1 MCRRSQASTERE
13 GTQDLHVHGK
23 QEAND
28 ESASAGSSRSVD
40 RASQGL
46 VRSLM
51 DPHSP
56 LWLSGQHYPAQYLI
70 RQTRSMSRAKRGIV
84 IMPKPPPSGAMA
96 TVKDFDLP
104 DDMFYQLKQ
113 QRLRESFP
121 SCCQQIICKLV
132 ERDNAP
138 IQLKCTRHIQ
148 CVPGEVH
155 VCVCVCVHVCIWIIL
170 ISSSLQVSQSEKAD
184 RKLIVKGDGS
194 FAVLFADSFAF
205 CRGTSADHC
214 YSHSLSKVASLI
226 QFS

>member
-113 QRLRESFP
+113 QRLRESPP
-121 SCCQQIICKLV
+121 SCCRQITCKLV

-148 CVPGEVH
+148 CAPGEVH
-155 VCVCVCVHVCIWIIL
+155 VCACVCTCVHMDHPYFL
-170 ISSSLQVSQSEKAD
+170 FSSGVPEWESWQKVDCQ
-184 RKLIVKGDGS
+184 RRWQ
-194 FAVLFADSFAF
+194 F
-205 CRGTSADHC
+205 CCFICR
-214 YSHSLSKVASLI
+214 
-226 QFS
+226 